1 MKAEHLPVMP
11 EETVAGWLARSDG
24 YYVDGTFGR
33 GGHSEL
39 LLKKLGAGGHL
50 LAIDR
55 DPLAIEAALRLQQQ
69 YPQIDI
75 EHGAFADL
83 ASLVSQH
90 DQRGKVSGI
99 LLDLGMSSPQL
110 DDASRGFSF
119 MGDGPLDMRM
129 DPTRGQSAAQWLAVA
144 EADPIAKVL
153 REYGEEKFAWRIAQ
167 AIVEKREQQPIETT
181 EQLVDIIEGAV
192 PAKHQGKHKA
202 TRSFQAIRIHVNG
215 ELEQLA
221 GFLDGCIDLLESG
234 GRLAIISFHSLEDR
248 LIKRYM
254 RNLARGDD
262 LPSSLPIRDTE
273 LNKKLRIVERA
284 QRASDDEIAINP
296 RARSAILRVAE
307 KI

>member
-1 MKAEHLPVMP
+1 MEVARASQRFSQQFFEVVGKQCLKFIDLENAEIAFQMCKNVGMVYSIQSIKHETEKLVLTGHVASILFKHDVAQDAFLKSSKP
-11 EETVAGWLARSDG
+11 ELA
-24 YYVDGTFGR
+24 
-33 GGHSEL
+33 
-39 LLKKLGAGGHL
+39 
-50 LAIDR
+50 
-55 DPLAIEAALRLQQQ
+55 
-69 YPQIDI
+69 
-75 EHGAFADL
+75 
-83 ASLVSQH
+83 
-90 DQRGKVSGI
+90 
-99 LLDLGMSSPQL
+99 
-110 DDASRGFSF
+110 
-119 MGDGPLDMRM
+119 LDMRM

-181 EQLVDIIEGAV
+181 KQLVDIIVGAV

-273 LNKKLRIVERA
+273 LNKKLR
-284 QRASDDEIAINP
+284 SKFK
-296 RARSAILRVAE
+296 L
-307 KI
+307 KLH